1 MKNLTIRVS
10 DELHAEITEAAKRVE
25 LSINSLTCIA
35 LKRLLK
41 ELRDVKEED
50 GVIFLGDRKE
60 AIK

>member
-25 LSINSLTCIA
+25 LSINRLTHIA

-41 ELRDVKEED
+41 ELRDVKEDD
-50 GVIFLGDRKE
+50 GVIFLGR
-60 AIK
+60 